1 MRFTS
6 LFLLSACAFAA
17 TPTPILPQ
25 QALPTQVLP
34 RQPIRFEPRVGQTSA
49 VQWSAHGLDYSL
61 AFTAGATMFRLGDR
75 TLALRLLGADPHA
88 AFEATSPYSVPT
100 QYFTAAYRGTVQSY
114 RRLRRRQAYPGV
126 DVVFYGTGDNLE
138 YDFEIAPG
146 ADPSRIRLR
155 FDGAD
160 HLRMALNGDLQ
171 IDLGGQ
177 SVTQHL
183 PVVYQIG
190 ADGTRK
196 PVHAEYQ
203 IEANRDVTLRLDRYD
218 PSAPLVIDP
227 VITFA
232 AYLPAT
238 NNTVGV
244 AIGHDAQGYIYLAGN
259 TSATDFVSTPNAFFG
274 VNQGTPQNTWMMKLN
289 PFATS
294 GDQVIVYSTYFGG
307 TGVESLKDMAV
318 DSATGLVYITGSTDS
333 SNIPVTSGAA
343 QATLT
348 GTFNV
353 FVAVFDPTQSG
364 AASLLYATYLGG
376 TQLDIPYGIATH
388 SGKVYVT
395 GSTTSTDFP
404 VANAV
409 FPSSQGGTDM
419 FIAELDPTK
428 TGTSGLIASGYYGGS
443 GLDYGASVAVD
454 SAGFVYVAGVTYSF
468 NLPVTAAPYQANASG
483 NGDAFVVRFALE
495 APLIIYSTYL
505 GGTGTDSA
513 KKVLIDP
520 AGRVAIAG
528 TTSSANF
535 PITQNAY
542 QSLLGGPNA
551 TSASSPTNA
560 FLSIL
565 DLTLPPAQSLVYS
578 TFFGGSVLEV
588 PYSLRLDANGTYYLG
603 GLTLSPDL
611 PVSQNAINSSSG
623 KGGFDGFIALLN
635 PAKPPLNALL
645 YSSYVTGPGSQV
657 VYGVDFDASGTV
669 YATGYST
676 GNIFPAGYAT
686 YADSPGIAETFIY
699 GFKPGAAA
707 SVPESVA
714 RRPAAT
720 RSSSKTCNISP
731 RGSSERVTCRPI
743 TR

>member
-1 MRFTS
+1 MRFAG
-6 LFLLSACAFAA
+6 LLLMGACAFAA
-17 TPTPILPQ
+17 TPAKLSPI
-25 QALPTQVLP
+25 QALPRP
-34 RQPIRFEPRVGQTSA
+34 PIRFEPHVGRSA
-49 VQWSAHGLDYSL
+49 PANPAWSAHGLGYSL
-61 AFTAGATMFRLGDR
+61 GFTADATLFRLGEQ
-75 TLALRLLGADPHA
+75 TLALRFLGADPRA
-88 AFEATSPYSVPT
+88 TFEAAAPYAVPT
-100 QYFTAAYRGTVQSY
+100 QYFTAAYRGSVQSY
-114 RRLRRRQAYPGV
+114 RRLRRHQVYPGV

-160 HLRMALNGDLQ
+160 HLRMSLNGDLQ

-177 SVTQHL
+177 TITQHL
-183 PVVYQIG
+183 PVVYQIAASG
-190 ADGTRK
+190 KRE

-218 PSAPLVIDP
+218 ASAPLVIDP

-232 AYLPAT
+232 AYLPGT

-244 AIGHDAQGYIYLAGN
+244 AIGHDAKGFIYLAGN
-259 TSATDFVSTPNAFFG
+259 TSAQDFVSTPNAFFG
-274 VNQGTPQNTWMMKLN
+274 LNRGTQNTWLMKLN

-307 TGVESLKDMAV
+307 TLVDSLKDMAV
-318 DSATGLVYITGSTDS
+318 DPATGLVYLTGSTTSTDLL
-333 SNIPVTSGAA
+333 VTSGAA

-348 GTFNV
+348 GTTNV
-353 FVAVFDPTQSG
+353 FVAIFDPTQPSSLVY
-364 AASLLYATYLGG
+364 ASYLGG
-376 TQLDIPYGIATH
+376 TAIDVPYGIATH
-388 SGKVYVT
+388 NGKAYVT

-404 VANAV
+404 VFNAT

-419 FIAELDPTK
+419 FITELNPALA
-428 TGTSGLIASGYYGGS
+428 GASSIVASGFFGGA

-454 SAGFVYVAGVTYSF
+454 AAGFVYVAGVTFSL
-468 NLPVTAAPYQANASG
+468 NLPVTAAPYQANANGSG
-483 NGDAFVVRFALE
+483 EAFLVKFALE
-495 APLIIYSTYL
+495 APLILYSTYL

-513 KKVLIDP
+513 NKVLVDP

-542 QSLLGGPNA
+542 QTALGGPNA
-551 TSASSPTNA
+551 TKPPTATNA

-588 PYSLRLDANGTYYLG
+588 PFSLRLDANGTYYMAG
-603 GLTLSPDL
+603 FTLSPDL
-611 PVSQNAINSSSG
+611 PVSQNALNPVSA
-623 KGGFDGFIALLN
+623 KGGFDGFIALINPSAPTLN
-635 PAKPPLNALL
+635 SLL
-645 YSSYVTGPGSQV
+645 YSSYVTGPGSQI

-669 YATGYST
+669 YSTGYAT
-676 GNIFPAGYAT
+676 GNIYPTGYQT
-686 YADSPGIAETFIY
+686 YTDGPGIAEVFFF
-699 GFKPGAAA
+699 GFKP
-707 SVPESVA
+707 
-714 RRPAAT
+714 
-720 RSSSKTCNISP
+720 
-731 RGSSERVTCRPI
+731 
-743 TR
+743 